1 MITYFYLYPDIV
13 VYAWVFENMAVLHLC
28 IAKYASV
35 LLWSSVDR
43 GLLLAYKNT
52 NNLKNP

>member
-35 LLWSSVDR
+35 LCLIVFIP
-43 GLLLAYKNT
+43 K
-52 NNLKNP
+52 